1 MKQMQDMYTNQ
12 TFRYLDHT
20 TYETLL
26 NHPYDAIL
34 SFAMDDALALSVSDG
49 TSHNAMRLW
58 IHDKTI
64 VLGIPDTRLPYIDEG
79 LRFLRQAGY
88 QVIVRNSGGLAVALD
103 ESVLNISLILA
114 NEPGF
119 SIHDGYETMV
129 TFIKKL
135 FAPITEDIEA
145 FEIVGSY
152 CPGDYDLSINGRKFA
167 GISQRRVRNGI
178 AVQIYLDINGDSAER
193 ATIVR
198 DFYKI
203 SAADADLKTPPP
215 EVQPEKMASIAELTG
230 ATLSMADIKRQTLSV
245 LQEMTGN
252 VVVAPDLTEDEQVH
266 FAKRYDQIMKR
277 NEAIQATL

>member
-1 MKQMQDMYTNQ
+1 MKQMDEIYTDQ
-12 TFRYLDHT
+12 VFRYLDHT
-20 TYETLL
+20 QYDTLL
-26 NHPYDAIL
+26 EHPNDALL

-49 TSHNAMRLW
+49 TSQNAMRLW

-64 VLGIPDTRLPYIDEG
+64 VLGIPDARLPYINEG
-79 LRFLRQAGY
+79 VRFLKQSGY
-88 QVIVRNSGGLAVALD
+88 EVIVRNSGGLAVALD
-103 ESVLNISLILA
+103 TSVLNISLILA

-129 TFIKKL
+129 TFVKKL
-135 FAPITEDIEA
+135 FAPITNNIEA

-178 AVQIYLDINGDSAER
+178 AVQIYLDINGDSEAR
-193 ATIVR
+193 AKVVR

-215 EVQPEKMASIAELTG
+215 EVQPEKMASLAELTG
-230 ATLSMADIKRQTLSV
+230 MALSMEDIKRQTSSV
-245 LQEMTGN
+245 LQDMTGK
-252 VVVAPDLTEDEQVH
+252 VVVAPDLTKDEQVH
-266 FAKRYDQIMKR
+266 FAKRYEQIMKR
-277 NEAIQATL
+277 NEAIQEIL